1 MSTTERSA
9 SGETASMTTVHPL
22 DSLTAKEISY
32 AVEILREERDLNDK
46 CRFAGVMLNE
56 PPKEQI
62 LSFEPGEDFEREA
75 AIVMVDGYE
84 GKGYEGVISLSQ
96 SKVISWEQIP
106 GEVQPPIVLEEFD
119 ECEEAC
125 KNNPEFQAALAKRG
139 ITDMDLVVVDPWSA
153 GSYGD
158 EEGRRLSRA
167 LTWVRLDPE
176 DNSYAHPVDNLITI
190 VDLNKM
196 EVVKVEDHG
205 VVPVPQERGNYSPE
219 AVGEMRQD
227 LKPLEI
233 TQPDGNSFEVNGH
246 EIRWQKW
253 RFRIGFTPREG
264 LVLYTVNYNDG
275 GRERPILYRASLSEM
290 VVPYG
295 DPRPVHW
302 RKNAFDAGEYNV
314 GALANSLE
322 LGCDCLGEIRYFDG
336 IVSDGKGNPL
346 TIKNAVCLHEED
358 YGTLWKHFDMR
369 TEDTE
374 VRRSRRLALSFF
386 ATVANYEYGFF
397 WYFYQDGNIEF
408 EGKLT
413 GIVSTGALPPGEK
426 TRHGQ
431 LLNNDGLYAPIHQH
445 FFNFR
450 LDMDV
455 DGQKNSVYEVNTEAV
470 PSGEEN
476 PYGNAYYAK
485 ATPLNT
491 ESDGKRTVD
500 SLSARY
506 WRITNESSK
515 NQLGEPVA
523 YKLVPKTNVLP
534 FAQPDAQVNKRAGF
548 ASKHFWV
555 TPYEPSERHAAGAYP
570 NQNPG
575 GDGLVK
581 WSEQNRSV
589 EDEDIV
595 IWYTLGAHHPVR
607 LEDWPVMPMEYAGFM
622 LKPEGF
628 FDRNPALDVP
638 RSNKNDHCGHKD

>member
-1 MSTTERSA
+1 VSITEEKA
-9 SGETASMTTVHPL
+9 TVADHPL
-22 DSLTAKEISY
+22 TPLYEQEISA
-32 AVEILREERDLNDK
+32 AVEILKREHNLGEK
-46 CRFAGVMLNE
+46 VRFAGVVLHE
-56 PPKEQI
+56 PPKEQV
-62 LSFEPGEDFEREA
+62 LAFKPGDGFERDA
-75 AIVMVDGYE
+75 HVVMVNSAEGAAYEAVVSLSE
-84 GKGYEGVISLSQ
+84 GKV
-96 SKVISWEQIP
+96 KSWEHIP
-106 GEVQPPIVLEEFD
+106 DVQPPIVLEEFD
-119 ECEEAC
+119 DCENAC
-125 KNNPEFQAALAKRG
+125 KENPEFQEALRKRG

-167 LTWVRLDPE
+167 LTWVRLDPD
-176 DNSYAHPVDNLITI
+176 DNPYAHPVDNLVTI

-196 EVVKVEDHG
+196 EVVRVEDHG
-205 VVPVPQERGNYSPE
+205 VVPVPQQKGNYTPE
-219 AVGEMRQD
+219 AAGERKD
-227 LKPLEI
+227 LRTLEI
-233 TQPDGNSFEVNGH
+233 TQPEGTSFEVKGH

-253 RFRIGFTPREG
+253 RMRIGFTPREG
-264 LVLYTVNYNDG
+264 LVLYTVGYEDG
-275 GRERPILYRASLSEM
+275 GRVRPILYRASLSEM

-295 DPRPVHW
+295 DPRPGQW

-322 LGCDCLGEIRYFDG
+322 LGCDCLGEIRYFDA
-336 IVSDGKGNPL
+336 VVADGNGNPL

-358 YGTLWKHFDMR
+358 YGLLWKHFDMR

-374 VRRSRRLALSFF
+374 VRRSRRLVISFI

-397 WYFYQDGNIEF
+397 WYFYQDGTIEF

-431 LLNNDGLYAPIHQH
+431 LLNNDGLYGPIHQH

-455 DGQKNSVYEVNTEAV
+455 DGQDNTVYEVNTEAV
-470 PSGEEN
+470 PPGDEN
-476 PYGNAYYAK
+476 PHGNAYFAK
-485 ATPLNT
+485 ATPISS
-491 ESDGKRTVD
+491 EAEGGRTVD
-500 SLSARY
+500 ALSARY
-506 WRITNESSK
+506 WKVVNESSK
-515 NQLGEPVA
+515 NVLGEPVA
-523 YKLVPKTNVLP
+523 YKLMPKTNVLP
-534 FAQPDAQVNKRAGF
+534 FAQPDAQVTKRAGF

-555 TPYEPSERHAAGAYP
+555 TPYEHSERHAAGSYP

-581 WSEQNRSV
+581 WTQQDRSV
-589 EDEDIV
+589 KDDDVV

-607 LEDWPVMPMEYAGFM
+607 PEDWPVMPVQYAGFM
-622 LKPEGF
+622 LQPEGF

-638 RSNKNDHCGHKD
+638 RPSKNGHCDHEA